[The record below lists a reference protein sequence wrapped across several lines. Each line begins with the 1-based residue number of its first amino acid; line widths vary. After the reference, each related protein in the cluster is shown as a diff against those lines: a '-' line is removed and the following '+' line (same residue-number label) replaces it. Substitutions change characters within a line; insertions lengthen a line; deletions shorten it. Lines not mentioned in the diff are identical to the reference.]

1 MVARVLGVKGWR
13 RRGSRRRW
21 DQRPER
27 KDLMH
32 WGRMEGW
39 MAGRRWGCWR
49 GRGPLQEEGRKER
62 WSKRRRGW
70 GCEEL
75 RGSRRRRWRAPVG
88 GRRRCFGDGRW
99 QEGPDRSCTGRD
111 PVGCRW
117 ERSLFAE
124 EQAACR
130 RTAGA
135 GQMAGR
141 MSAVAAARV
150 VAARTAAAVAVSTEL
165 GAGSPA
171 TALRHRQRRRERACR
186 RARVF
191 GN

>member
-1 MVARVLGVKGWR
+1 VPGARGWGR
-13 RRGSRRRW
+13 MGSRRSWNR
-21 DQRPER
+21 RPGR
-27 KDLMH
+27 KDPMH
-32 WGRMEGW
+32 WGRMGGW
-39 MAGRRWGCWR
+39 TAGRHWGCWR

-62 WSKRRRGW
+62 WSKRLRGW

-75 RGSRRRRWRAPVG
+75 RESRKLRSRAPVG
-88 GRRRCFGDGRW
+88 RRRRCFGDERRR
-99 QEGPDRSCTGRD
+99 EGPDRSCTGRGQ
-111 PVGCRW
+111 VGCRW
-117 ERSLFAE
+117 ARSLSAE
-124 EQAACR
+124 EQAACQR
-130 RTAGA
+130 MAGA